1 MDDTQPASGNSKT
14 KLIVLVG
21 ALIVLAV
28 GGLFVFRAD
37 DSLPPTTAETTTDP
51 VGETTAPTS
60 PPDNG
65 APAALA
71 EDTAQTPPGDSTGSS
86 NADAGE
92 AAPNPVV
99 VAPLP
104 GQSVVAPSPGQYLD
118 YQGSDQLSQLAGQD
132 RWLNFHASWCPQCRR
147 LDQDINANPDQIPS
161 GVVILKVDFD
171 DNGDLKRQYGVTQQT
186 TIVRIDADGREVS
199 RYVAFDEPT
208 LANVIAGLD

>member
-21 ALIVLAV
+21 ALIIVAV
-28 GGLFVFRAD
+28 VGSFVFRAD
-37 DSLPPTTAETTTDP
+37 DSLPSTTAETTTDP
-51 VGETTAPTS
+51 VGETTALTPA
-60 PPDNG
+60 PDNG
-65 APAALA
+65 APAASA
-71 EDTAQTPPGDSTGSS
+71 EDAAQTPPSDSTGSS

-92 AAPNPVV
+92 AGPNP
-99 VAPLP
+99 A
-104 GQSVVAPSPGQYLD
+104 VVAPSPGQYLD

-171 DNGDLKRQYGVTQQT
+171 DNKDLKQQYGVTQQT

-199 RYVAFDEPT
+199 RYVAYDRPT
-208 LANVIAGLD
+208 LADVIAGLNYEG